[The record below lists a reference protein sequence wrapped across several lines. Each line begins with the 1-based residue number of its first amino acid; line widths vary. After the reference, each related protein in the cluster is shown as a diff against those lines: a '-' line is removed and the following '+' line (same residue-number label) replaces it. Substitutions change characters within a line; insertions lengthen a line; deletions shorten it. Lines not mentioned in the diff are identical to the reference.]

1 MELIHFLSTTPT
13 ALVGVVFVLG
23 LLIGSFLNVVIL
35 RLPRMLEQDW
45 LQQARETLGEEAPA
59 QAPPRIGLVS
69 PASHCPSCGHR
80 IRPWENIPLISWLA
94 LRGRC
99 SQCSQAIGIRYP
111 LVELLTGILSAVVA
125 WQFGWGLELAAGL
138 LLTWLLI
145 ALSGIDFDTQL
156 LPDAITLPGL
166 WLGLALSLVPVFADP
181 ADAILGAM
189 AGYLSLWVVYQGFR
203 LATGKEGMGYGDFK
217 LLALLGAWLGW
228 SALPVIILLSAL
240 VGAVAGIL
248 MIVTLGRD
256 RQLPIPFGPYLA
268 GAGWLALLWEDALV
282 GAYLR
287 WSGLT

>member
-1 MELIHFLSTTPT
+1 MELVHFLSTTPT

-23 LLIGSFLNVVIL
+23 LLVGSFLNVVIL

-45 LQQARETLGEEAPA
+45 LQQAHETLGRQPSAE
-59 QAPPRIGLVS
+59 QAPRISLVR
-69 PASHCPSCGHR
+69 PASHCPACGHR
-80 IRPWENIPLISWLA
+80 IRPWENIPLLSWLA
-94 LRGRC
+94 LRGHC
-99 SQCSQAIGIRYP
+99 SGCGTRIGIRYP
-111 LVELLTGILSAVVA
+111 LVELLTGLLSAVVA
-125 WQFGWGLELAAGL
+125 WQFGWGVELAAGL
-138 LLTWLLI
+138 VLTWVLI

-166 WLGLALSLVPVFADP
+166 WLGLALSLVPVFANP
-181 ADAILGAM
+181 ADAILGAL
-189 AGYLSLWVVYQGFR
+189 AGYLSLWLVYQGFR

-268 GAGWLALLWEDALV
+268 GAGWLAMLWDEALID
-282 GAYLR
+282 AYLR
-287 WSGLT
+287 WSGLG

>member
-1 MELIHFLSTTPT
+1 M
-13 ALVGVVFVLG
+13 ALCIRRLG
-23 LLIGSFLNVVIL
+23 RLGSL
-35 RLPRMLEQDW
+35 
-45 LQQARETLGEEAPA
+45 
-59 QAPPRIGLVS
+59 
-69 PASHCPSCGHR
+69 
-80 IRPWENIPLISWLA
+80 LA

>member
-59 QAPPRIGLVS
+59 QEPPRIGLVS

>member
-1 MELIHFLSTTPT
+1 MEIFQLLSATPA

-23 LLIGSFLNVVIL
+23 LLVGSFLNVVIL
-35 RLPRMLEQDW
+35 RLPRMLEQGW
-45 LQQARETLGEEAPA
+45 LQQARETLGQAEPATEESP
-59 QAPPRIGLVS
+59 ISLVR
-69 PASHCPSCGHR
+69 PASHCPNCGHR
-80 IRPWENIPLISWLA
+80 IRPWENIPVISWLL

-99 SQCSQAIGIRYP
+99 SNCGKAISIRYP
-111 LVELLTGILSAVVA
+111 LVELLTAVLSAVVA
-125 WQFGWGLELAAGL
+125 WQFGWGMELAAGL
-138 LLTWLLI
+138 LLTWLLV
-145 ALSGIDFDTQL
+145 ALSGIDIDTQL

-166 WLGLALSLVPVFADP
+166 WLGLALSLVPVFVDP
-181 ADAILGAM
+181 AEAILGAM

-268 GAGWLALLWEDALV
+268 GAGWLALLWQDALV

-287 WSGLT
+287 WSGLS